1 MTAKP
6 ASPTRFTYRALPG
19 WFSHRPPHPLVQQ
32 FWRSRHNASPALPRA
47 SLYVTDDD
55 GMPLANVAVARCDD
69 YRLRVALPNSAAVAD
84 LYWHYLMF
92 VILGGKAVY
101 RGCDQVGHTYVKFG
115 TCMQDT
121 RALHIRIKPALQR
134 KAT

>member
-47 SLYVTDDD
+47 SLYVTDD
-55 GMPLANVAVARCDD
+55 
-69 YRLRVALPNSAAVAD
+69 
-84 LYWHYLMF
+84 F
-92 VILGGKAVY
+92 GGKIFRISWY
-101 RGCDQVGHTYVKFG
+101 G
-115 TCMQDT
+115 TEGVE
-121 RALHIRIKPALQR
+121 
-134 KAT
+134 